1 MTLPPHAA
9 ATAGAALLRPEMTPS
24 DDARDSG
31 NLRSRCAALGREQ
44 DDLFQRIGVL
54 QALADSAAAEC
65 EQLEGDTAAA
75 LAAAAPTAAAAASAK
90 AAAQL
95 PESLQ
100 GELESVREKHA
111 VLQQDEQAVL
121 LAEKQ
126 RQLDA
131 EAEKLRASRAALQK
145 DEPLQPTAEQIAAA
159 EAATAAAAVAAQ
171 EAEAER
177 RYKQL
182 EWQFG
187 EELREAYVLFIQPPR
202 GRGRLEQRLRD
213 ALLSLGVNLPPAQIM
228 RLAHSA
234 GPKGEDIIPLPIF
247 KALAAPLLQEYLS
260 PLMRR
265 QQLLEAFQALD
276 KETEGGVSIYEV
288 TPGAKGSIYGPE
300 DHEKLFKALRPCMG
314 EVNYLSFVDRYAPGR
329 RDLGRL
335 NPRGSIL
342 IGEP

>member
-54 QALADSAAAEC
+54 QA
-65 EQLEGDTAAA
+65 
-75 LAAAAPTAAAAASAK
+75 
-90 AAAQL
+90 AAQL

-111 VLQQDEQAVL
+111 VLQQEIEQQHQLHLEIGGAAAEPLEALEDEQAVL